1 MGGGGLLVGGLRKQ
15 NLDFAILKFGGFVGF
30 VLIAHR
36 IWAGPFLR
44 FRIFSSRN
52 PAKPSKQ
59 QIVSVL
65 PLN

>member
-36 IWAGPFLR
+36 SGWC
-44 FRIFSSRN
+44 
-52 PAKPSKQ
+52 
-59 QIVSVL
+59 
-65 PLN
+65 PLAPKKLDF

>member
-36 IWAGPFLR
+36 TTIAPPPQPRL
-44 FRIFSSRN
+44 
-52 PAKPSKQ
+52 
-59 QIVSVL
+59 VL
-65 PLN
+65 PFDL

>member
-36 IWAGPFLR
+36 RKLGVLIER
-44 FRIFSSRN
+44 
-52 PAKPSKQ
+52 
-59 QIVSVL
+59 VL
-65 PLN
+65 PLGSKKSDRP